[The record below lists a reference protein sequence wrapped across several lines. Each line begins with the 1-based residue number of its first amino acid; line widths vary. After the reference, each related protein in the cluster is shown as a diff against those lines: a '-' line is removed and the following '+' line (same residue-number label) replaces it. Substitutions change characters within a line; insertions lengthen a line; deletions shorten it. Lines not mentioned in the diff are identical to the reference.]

1 MKKYSALL
9 VGIAGFCWGLIG
21 VFSKNL
27 LSNGFS
33 PIQITAL
40 RCLVAAIGLGIYLVI
55 FDRDKLRIKIRD
67 IYYFIGTG
75 IFSIVFFNVCYFMT
89 VDMVS
94 LSVAA
99 ILLYTSPIIIMLL
112 SVPLFKEKLNA
123 KKVFSLILCFAGCI
137 LVTGIATDAPVPIL
151 GIMTGLG
158 SGLGY
163 ALYTIFGRF
172 ALKKYHS
179 FTVTFYTFV
188 IATIG
193 IILFSDIPKTAVMLS
208 SSWKSSGTVLLL
220 GVISTLTPFL
230 CYTKGLE
237 GLEAG
242 TASIIAC
249 IEPLVATIAGVT
261 IFNDY
266 LTEFKLLGI
275 VLIFCAVI
283 IINIT
288 TKSRVNTTKSQYN

>member
-55 FDRDKLRIKIRD
+55 FDRDKLKIKIRD

-208 SSWKSSGTVLLL
+208 SSWQSSGTVLLL

-230 CYTKGLE
+230 CYTKGLG